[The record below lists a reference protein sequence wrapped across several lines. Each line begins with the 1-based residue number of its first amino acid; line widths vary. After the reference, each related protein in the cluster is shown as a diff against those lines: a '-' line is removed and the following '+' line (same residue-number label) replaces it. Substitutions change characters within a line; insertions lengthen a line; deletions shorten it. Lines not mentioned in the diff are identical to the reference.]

1 MIDFSNL
8 LDNLLLNSSKKKK
21 IDFLSDYFQS
31 QTQQNKIWALSIL
44 SKSFVNKL
52 VKVKDIKELLKGKV
66 DEDLFLYSYDYVG
79 DLAETFSLLWPKDNS
94 KIINSQSL
102 SSFMSSLEK
111 QTSKDDLIIFLTNH
125 FNTCL
130 PNEIYTTIKILLGGL
145 RVGVSN
151 ELLKESLSKIGSRS
165 KEEIEENWYGFSFPY
180 NGFFEWL
187 KGESLP
193 KQFNSKDLFHSFM
206 LSNPFNENLI
216 KKIEIKNYTCEY
228 KWDGIRGQITVSN
241 NGKIYSRNGEDITS
255 SFPELKIKSDKVSVL
270 DGELVVKKENTIFS
284 FNELQKRIGRKK
296 VSKKILNDLP
306 VHFICY
312 DILFFNNLDV
322 RKLPFFER
330 RVFLQNYIKKL
341 NHPNISIS
349 PLINFVSWSDLRSIK
364 ENSLNNHI
372 EGIMLKN
379 KNSIYKSG
387 RPALCWYKWKRDP
400 FLEDF
405 IIMYAQRGH
414 GKRSSFY
421 SDFTFGCWIEN
432 KINTL
437 VPIGKAYSGFTN
449 DELKK
454 LDKWVRDNTLDRF
467 GPVRSVKPGLVVE
480 IAFDNLNFSNRHK
493 SGIALRFPRINR
505 IRWDKPI
512 EEVCI
517 LDDIKKLIN

>member
-8 LDNLLLNSSKKKK
+8 LDGLLLNSSKKKK
-21 IDFLSDYFQS
+21 IKILSNYFQS
-31 QTQQNKIWALSIL
+31 QPHENKIWALSIL
-44 SKSFVNKL
+44 SKSFINKL
-52 VKVKDIKELLKGKV
+52 IKVKDIKNLLKEKI
-66 DEDLFLYSYDYVG
+66 DEELFLYSYDYVG
-79 DLAETFSLLWPKDNS
+79 DLAETFSLLWPSDNS
-94 KIINSQSL
+94 KKLNSHSL
-102 SSFMSSLEK
+102 GFFMSNLVK
-111 QTSKDDLIIFLTNH
+111 QKNKNDLIVFLTNH
-125 FNTCL
+125 FNTSL
-130 PNEIYTTIKILLGGL
+130 PNEIYTIIKILLGGL
-145 RVGVSN
+145 RVGVSD
-151 ELLKESLSKIGSRS
+151 ELLKESLSTIGSRS

-180 NGFFEWL
+180 YGFFQWL
-187 KGESLP
+187 EGKKLP
-193 KQFNSKDLFHSFM
+193 DEFNSKDLFYSFM
-206 LSNPFNENLI
+206 LSNPFNEKLM
-216 KKIEIKNYTCEY
+216 KKIDLKNYSCEY
-228 KWDGIRGQITVSN
+228 KWDGIRAQITVSN
-241 NGKIYSRNGEDITS
+241 SGKIYSRNGEDITN

-270 DGELVVKKENTIFS
+270 DGELVVKKENVIYS

-322 RKLPFFER
+322 RKFPFDKR
-330 RVFLQNYIKKL
+330 RNFLKKYIKKL
-341 NHPNISIS
+341 NHSNILIS
-349 PLINFVSWSDLRSIK
+349 SLIDFVSWNDLKSIK
-364 ENSLNNHI
+364 ENSLSNHI

-387 RPALCWYKWKRDP
+387 RPTLCWYKWKRDP
-400 FLEDF
+400 FLEDL

-421 SDFTFGCWIEN
+421 SDFTFGCWTDN
-432 KINTL
+432 KAKTL

-454 LDKWVRDNTLDRF
+454 LDKWVRDNTIERF

-493 SGIALRFPRINR
+493 SGVALRFPRIHR

-512 EEVCI
+512 EEVCV